1 MTQSSA
7 VAREPSLGHHS
18 EPSHHSYD
26 LCSGDLPA
34 IQEEPVWGLSSY
46 LLIQCVSLWQL
57 SSTMDSV
64 HPAVS
69 FVSLRGEMSLPKSR
83 AVCLPSPPL
92 VQSVIDSIRFKL
104 PAAGSQ
110 VPYPDTPGLPS
121 EAIPT
126 GLDSNHACLLGSMV
140 RKLR

>member
-69 FVSLRGEMSLPKSR
+69 FVSLQGEMSLPKSR
-83 AVCLPSPPL
+83 AVSHPLPWSSQSLTASDLNCLWQGVRSH
-92 VQSVIDSIRFKL
+92 
-104 PAAGSQ
+104 
-110 VPYPDTPGLPS
+110 TPILQ
-121 EAIPT
+121 AY
-126 GLDSNHACLLGSMV
+126 L
-140 RKLR
+140 RKLFLQAWTVTMPVC